1 LIAHAA
7 RLTSMRLT
15 TMRASAASRR
25 MMRLAAAL
33 LIGMLAAA
41 TIDLG
46 WHTILAAPGAR
57 IAVGVVALVAAASAG
72 FTIGRLRLKELN
84 ASTSVEASS
93 IAHDLRSPLLAVRA
107 YLELMEEGAFGPL
120 TDEGREAAGRA
131 AHAMTRAQ
139 AMLDGW
145 LLSYATQ
152 QASAPMS
159 GPMSGAR
166 RTSSLDAGVGLDGDG
181 PETVADLTL
190 IANDVRDALSMEL
203 ADAGATLEI
212 GQMPRVRADGQ
223 AMYRVLLNLVQ
234 NALRHRDGTAHLEI
248 AISAARR
255 SELWEIEVSDN
266 GPGIAASLRVSAF
279 EPGMRGPAA
288 ASTPGFGLGLST
300 VRRLVQQNGGR
311 VWIDDSATGG
321 ASIRMTLPA
330 ASTS

>member
-1 LIAHAA
+1 MIEHAA
-7 RLTSMRLT
+7 RLTTMRLT
-15 TMRASAASRR
+15 MIRTSPASRR
-25 MMRLAAAL
+25 ALRLGAAL

-41 TIDLG
+41 IIDVG
-46 WHTILAAPGAR
+46 WHAILEAPGAR
-57 IAVGVVALVAAASAG
+57 IVLAAVAMTAAVSAG
-72 FTIGRLRLKELN
+72 FVLGRLRLKELDVS
-84 ASTSVEASS
+84 ASVEASS

-120 TDEGREAAGRA
+120 TNDGREAAGRA

-152 QASAPMS
+152 QASAPLS
-159 GPMSGAR
+159 GSRG
-166 RTSSLDAGVGLDGDG
+166 TTGLDTGIGLDGG
-181 PETVADLTL
+181 GAETVADLTL

-212 GQMPRVRADGQ
+212 GQLPRVRADGQ

-248 AISAARR
+248 TISATRR
-255 SELWEIEVSDN
+255 GELWEIEVGDN
-266 GPGIAASLRVSAF
+266 GPGISASLRVTAF

-288 ASTPGFGLGLST
+288 ASTPGFGLGLAT

-311 VWIDDSATGG
+311 VWIDDSTAGG
-321 ASIRMTLPA
+321 ASIRMTLQA
-330 ASTS
+330 ASTSS